1 MLAAYWQSLGI
12 LLAQWL
18 PICGL
23 IYLAMRLGVLHGIRA
38 YEAERRLVAARK
50 ASPAP
55 FDKALDEIDEPRRRS
70 LAG

>member
-12 LLAQWL
+12 LLAQWI

-23 IYLAMRLGVLHGIRA
+23 IFFAMRMGVLHGIRA
-38 YEAERRLVAARK
+38 YEAQQRLLSVRRTSDKQKDFEKDAEERRRQ
-50 ASPAP
+50 
-55 FDKALDEIDEPRRRS
+55 